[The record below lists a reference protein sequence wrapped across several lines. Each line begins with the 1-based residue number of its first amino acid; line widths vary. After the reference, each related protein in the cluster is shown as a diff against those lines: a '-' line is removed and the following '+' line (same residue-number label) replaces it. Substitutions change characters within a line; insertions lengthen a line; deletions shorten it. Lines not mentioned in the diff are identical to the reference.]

1 MQPGAASQGPTEQEL
16 RELVLRSDQ
25 VRQQLAA
32 MEAQREYLLEAGAE
46 TRRSLQ
52 TLEHLATAK
61 PDETILV
68 PLGGGAYVHARI
80 ADPTKAIASLGNGVH
95 AELPTADAAARLKAR
110 VDNIESAHQAL
121 AKDIA
126 RLSDELAR
134 ATAILESYYGA

>member
-1 MQPGAASQGPTEQEL
+1 MTMQPGAQGPSEQEL

-25 VRQQLAA
+25 VRQQLAQ
-32 MEAQREYLLEAGAE
+32 MEAQREYLIEVGGE

-52 TLEHLATAK
+52 TLEHLAGAA
-61 PDETILV
+61 PEELVLV
-68 PLGGGAYVHARI
+68 PLGGGAYVHARV
-80 ADPTKAIASLGNGVH
+80 ADPSKAIASLGNGVH
-95 AELPTADAAARLKAR
+95 AELPTSEAATRLRAR
-110 VDNIESAHQAL
+110 VESLDNAQQAL